1 MGRAVS
7 VPKVSLPKKTKSV
20 LILLKEKNRILSLLV
35 SDGQLAA
42 LSAWPDET
50 DTEGSAGSDSPS
62 SGGPAARESA
72 KSPGI
77 PAARLNSIYV
87 GKVMNVAKNINAA
100 FVELTK
106 GQRAFLPLSHMASA
120 RILNRKA
127 DGRILAGD
135 ELLVQVEREAVK
147 TKEPVLTTEI
157 SLAGRYAVV
166 FPGKEKGR
174 LQFSGKLSDKTRRQ
188 ITEALAAADIREET
202 LTAQGCSL
210 IVRTNAGALLQNDAK
225 TPVHDESVS
234 LYDAGQSVHSAGTPL
249 PANTEKPAADDLAP
263 LIREAQALIRQA
275 AALWQNAGTRT
286 CYSCLYRPESGYL
299 TEIRDTPQEQYEEI
313 LTDDPALYEE
323 IRAFLERSCPQA
335 FSALRLYQDSAV
347 SLRNL
352 YGLPAKIREACGK
365 RVWLKSGGYLVIEP
379 TEALTVIDVN
389 SGKYTGKKGM
399 RDTFRLINREAA
411 LEIARQLRLRNL
423 SGIILVD
430 FISMEKKEDEKE
442 LLQLLSAELKKDPV
456 KTAVVDMTPLGLV
469 EITRKKVRRNIYE
482 QLSELSAAAEKEN
495 HEAAFHEKTV

>member
-1 MGRAVS
+1 MGREVS

-166 FPGKEKGR
+166 FPGKESGR
-174 LQFSGKLSDKTRRQ
+174 LQFSGKLSDKVKQQ

-225 TPVHDESVS
+225 TPVHDESIS
-234 LYDAGQSVHSAGTPL
+234 LYDAGQSVHSAGAPL

-263 LIREAQALIRQA
+263 LTREAQALIRQA
-275 AALWQNAGTRT
+275 SALWQNAGTRT

-335 FSALRLYQDSAV
+335 LSALRLYQDSAV

-389 SGKYTGKKGM
+389 SGKYTGKKGT

-469 EITRKKVRRNIYE
+469 EITRKKVRRSIYE
-482 QLSELSAAAEKEN
+482 QLSEFSAAAGKEN
-495 HEAAFHEKTV
+495 HESAFHEKTV

>member
-1 MGRAVS
+1 MVKEA
-7 VPKVSLPKKTKSV
+7 SLPKKSKSV
-20 LILLKEKNRILSLLV
+20 RILLKDKNRILSLLL
-35 SDGQLAA
+35 SDGRLAA

-50 DTEGSAGSDSPS
+50 GDEGNGAL
-62 SGGPAARESA
+62 
-72 KSPGI
+72 
-77 PAARLNSIYV
+77 AARLNSIYV

-106 GQRAFLPLSHMASA
+106 GQRAFLPLSHMESA

-135 ELLVQVEREAVK
+135 ELLVQVDREAVK

-166 FPGKEKGR
+166 FPGKERGR
-174 LQFSGKLSDKTRRQ
+174 LQFSGKLAEDARLQ
-188 ITEALAAADIREET
+188 ITEALAAADIREDS
-202 LTAQGCSL
+202 LTSRGCSL
-210 IVRTNAGALLQNDAK
+210 IVRTNAGELA
-225 TPVHDESVS
+225 EEG
-234 LYDAGQSVHSAGTPL
+234 Y
-249 PANTEKPAADDLAP
+249 AP

-275 AALWQNAGTRT
+275 DELWQTAGMRT

-299 TEIRDTPQEQYEEI
+299 TEIRDTPQEEYEEI
-313 LTDDPALYEE
+313 LTDDPALYEQ
-323 IRAFLERSCPQA
+323 IRTWMEHSCPEA
-335 FSALRLYQDSAV
+335 LPALRLYQDSAV
-347 SLRNL
+347 SLPNL

-389 SGKYTGKKGM
+389 SGKYTGKKGA

-442 LLQLLSAELKKDPV
+442 LLQLLSTELKKDPV
-456 KTAVVDMTPLGLV
+456 KAMLVDMTPLGLV
-469 EITRKKVRRNIYE
+469 EITRKKVRRSIYE
-482 QLSELSAAAEKEN
+482 QLSDFSGSGKPDDDSL
-495 HEAAFHEKTV
+495 

>member
-1 MGRAVS
+1 MVKEVS
-7 VPKVSLPKKTKSV
+7 PLKKSKSV
-20 LILLKEKNRILSLLV
+20 QILLKEKNRILSLLL
-35 SDGQLAA
+35 SDGRLAA

-50 DTEGSAGSDSPS
+50 GDEGNGAL
-62 SGGPAARESA
+62 
-72 KSPGI
+72 
-77 PAARLNSIYV
+77 AARLNSIYV

-106 GQRAFLPLSHMASA
+106 GQRAFLPLSHMESA

-135 ELLVQVEREAVK
+135 ERLVEVDREAAK
-147 TKEPVLTTEI
+147 TKVPVLTSEF

-166 FPGKEKGR
+166 FRGKERAR
-174 LQFSGKLSDKTRRQ
+174 LQFSGKLAEDARLQ
-188 ITEALAAADIREET
+188 ITEALAAADIREDS
-202 LTAQGCSL
+202 LTSRGCSL
-210 IVRTNAGALLQNDAK
+210 IVRTNAGELA
-225 TPVHDESVS
+225 EEG
-234 LYDAGQSVHSAGTPL
+234 Y
-249 PANTEKPAADDLAP
+249 AP

-275 AALWQNAGTRT
+275 DELWQTAGMRT

-299 TEIRDTPQEQYEEI
+299 TEIRDTPQEEYEEI
-313 LTDDPALYEE
+313 LTDDPALYEQ
-323 IRAFLERSCPQA
+323 IRAWMEHSCPEA
-335 FSALRLYQDSAV
+335 LPALRLYQDSAV
-347 SLRNL
+347 SLPNL

-389 SGKYTGKKGM
+389 SGKYTGKKGA

-442 LLQLLSAELKKDPV
+442 LLQLLSTELKKDPV
-456 KTAVVDMTPLGLV
+456 KAMLVDMTPLGLV
-469 EITRKKVRRNIYE
+469 EITRKKVRRSIYE
-482 QLSELSAAAEKEN
+482 QLSDFSGSGKPDGDSL
-495 HEAAFHEKTV
+495 

>member
-7 VPKVSLPKKTKSV
+7 LPKVSLPQKTKSV
-20 LILLKEKNRILSLLV
+20 LILLKEKNRILSLLL
-35 SDGQLAA
+35 SNGRLAA

-50 DTEGSAGSDSPS
+50 ENEGSAGSASPS
-62 SGGPAARESA
+62 SGGPAAREGA
-72 KSPGI
+72 KSPGT

-135 ELLVQVEREAVK
+135 ELLVQVDREAVK

-166 FPGKEKGR
+166 FPGKESGR
-174 LQFSGKLSDKTRRQ
+174 LQFSGKLSDKVKQQ
-188 ITEALAAADIREET
+188 ITEALASADIREET

-225 TPVHDESVS
+225 TPVHDESIS
-234 LYDAGQSVHSAGTPL
+234 LYDAGQSVHSAGAPL

-263 LIREAQALIRQA
+263 LTREAQALIRQA
-275 AALWQNAGTRT
+275 SALWQNAGTRT

-335 FSALRLYQDSAV
+335 LSALRLYQDSAV

-469 EITRKKVRRNIYE
+469 EITRKKVRRSIYE
-482 QLSELSAAAEKEN
+482 QLSEFSAAAGKEN